1 MLVNTAPEESF
12 EYAKWDFVPL
22 WSMYV
27 GLEGLVVERCLKGI
41 GVLYLLV
48 IPKNILVLVKT
59 FLLEE
64 TS

>member
-1 MLVNTAPEESF
+1 
-12 EYAKWDFVPL
+12 
-22 WSMYV
+22 MYV